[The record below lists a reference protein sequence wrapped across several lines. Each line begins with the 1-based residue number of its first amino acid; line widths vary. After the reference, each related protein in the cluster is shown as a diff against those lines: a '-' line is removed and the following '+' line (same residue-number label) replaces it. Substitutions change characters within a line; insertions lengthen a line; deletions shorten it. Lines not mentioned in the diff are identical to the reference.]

1 MPEFYHVGKI
11 VNTHGIKGE
20 IKVMATTDFP
30 DERFKVGSE
39 LFILTKPELRVEVT
53 GHRVHKDMHLLTLKG
68 YDNIN
73 DVEKY
78 KGKLLGVKADD
89 LEKAP
94 LQAGEFFYK
103 DIIGMR
109 VETEDGTQIGT
120 ISSILSPG
128 ANDVWIV
135 SRPGKEDLLL
145 PYIDSVVRKVDVE
158 NKLTVVDIPEGLDP
172 DEN

>member
-1 MPEFYHVGKI
+1 MPEYYHVGKI

-30 DERFKVGSE
+30 DERFKKGAE
-39 LFILTKPELRVEVT
+39 LYILTKPELRVVVS
-53 GHRVHKDMHLLTLKG
+53 GHRVHKDMHLLTLEG

-78 KGKLLGVKADD
+78 KGQLLGVKADH

-94 LQAGEFFYK
+94 LNDGEFFYK
-103 DIIGMR
+103 DVIGMQ
-109 VETEDGTQIGT
+109 VQTEDGIKVGT
-120 ISSILSPG
+120 ISEILSPG
-128 ANDVWIV
+128 ANDVWV
-135 SRPGKEDLLL
+135 VRRPGKSDLLL
-145 PYIDSVVRKVDVE
+145 PYIDSVILQVDVA
-158 NKLTVVDIPEGLDP
+158 NKKTIVDIPEGLDP